1 MIPAAGTRDGRE
13 LWIGLA
19 LGLYATAVAL
29 TPGIVPK
36 AVFCA
41 PLILIPLTW
50 RLLATSTAWLA
61 LFFAC
66 ALLAPPLPIRLGDS
80 GPHVAL
86 LIAGAGLFI
95 GLLRLPEWRFRP
107 DPLAVSLLGIAFV
120 FACSLSM
127 AALYSG
133 PAVAAGSLARVLLFG
148 ISIYVFLYVR
158 DGPFR
163 ARPEQEFRALRFLFW
178 AGVLSALFACVDFY
192 FQFPTPAG
200 YEQQFIWLDTGVY
213 RRAQG
218 VFYEASTLGNL
229 CAFFL
234 EMIAVAMF
242 RPRAAFTTMSA
253 QPLSRLA
260 LFSGGAVLATALVLS
275 FSRASLVNLAVALV
289 VLLWLHRKQIRWRR
303 LAMGVIFF
311 GTSAGAI
318 LLAAFPAFTGMAWLR
333 LFNALQ
339 YFSES
344 PNTVLSGRVASWQTL
359 LSFLASNPWHALLGV
374 GYKTLPYSDFIGATA
389 VGDNTYL
396 TLLVE
401 TGVVG
406 LAAVIALNG
415 AILVYA
421 YRAARS
427 ASPLRSFC
435 GTSMACFWT
444 GQVVQMFSADLLTYW
459 RVLPVYFFVLALA
472 VREEAQPQRIT

>member
-1 MIPAAGTRDGRE
+1 MIPSARLRDRRE
-13 LWIGLA
+13 LLVGLG

-29 TPGIVPK
+29 TPGVVPK
-36 AVFCA
+36 AVLCA
-41 PLILIPLTW
+41 PLVLIPLAW
-50 RLLATSTAWLA
+50 RLLATSTAWLT
-61 LFFAC
+61 LFLAC
-66 ALLAPPLPIRLGDS
+66 ALLTPPLPIRLGDS

-95 GLLRLPEWRFRP
+95 GLLRLSEWRFRA
-107 DPLAVSLLGIAFV
+107 DPLAASLLAIWFV
-120 FACSLSM
+120 FACSVSL
-127 AALYSG
+127 AAFYSG
-133 PAVAAGSLARVLLFG
+133 PTVAAGSLVRVLLFG

-163 ARPEQEFRALRFLFW
+163 ARPEQELRAIQFLYW

-234 EMIAVAMF
+234 EMIAVALF
-242 RPRAAFTTMSA
+242 RPQSVFKQRPD
-253 QPLSRLA
+253 QPVSRLA

-275 FSRASLVNLAVALV
+275 FSRASLVNLGVALT

-303 LAMGVIFF
+303 LGIGVVSF
-311 GTSAGAI
+311 GACAAAI
-318 LLAAFPAFTGMAWLR
+318 LMAAFPAFTGMAWLR

-344 PNTVLSGRVASWQTL
+344 PNMVLSGRVASWQTL
-359 LSFLASNPWHALLGV
+359 LNFLASNPWHAILGV

-401 TGVVG
+401 TGVLG
-406 LAAVIALNG
+406 LAAVVALN
-415 AILVYA
+415 AAVLIYA

-427 ASPLRSFC
+427 ANPLRSFC
-435 GTSMACFWT
+435 GTWMACFWT

-459 RVLPVYFFVLALA
+459 RVLPVYFFVLALS
-472 VREEAQPQRIT
+472 VREEAR

>member
-1 MIPAAGTRDGRE
+1 MV
-13 LWIGLA
+13 GLG

-29 TPGIVPK
+29 APGVVPK
-36 AVFCA
+36 AALCA
-41 PLILIPLTW
+41 PLLLIPLAW
-50 RLLATSTAWLA
+50 QLLATSTAWLM
-61 LFFAC
+61 LFFVC
-66 ALLAPPLPIRLGDS
+66 ALLAPPLPIKLGDS

-86 LIAGAGLFI
+86 LIAGTGLFI
-95 GLLRLPEWRFRP
+95 GLLRLPEWRFRA
-107 DPLAVSLLGIAFV
+107 DPLAASLLGIWFI
-120 FACSLSM
+120 FACSVSL
-127 AALYSG
+127 AAFYSG
-133 PAVAAGSLARVLLFG
+133 PIVAAGSLARVLLFG
-148 ISIYVFLYVR
+148 VSVYVFLYVR

-163 ARPEQEFRALRFLFW
+163 ARQGQEFRILRIMFW

-200 YEQQFIWLDTGVY
+200 YEQQFIWLDSGVY

-242 RPRAAFTTMSA
+242 RPRQD
-253 QPLSRLA
+253 QPFSRLA
-260 LFSGGAVLATALVLS
+260 LFSGGAALATALVLS

-289 VLLWLHRKQIRWRR
+289 VLLWMHRARIRWRR
-303 LAMGVIFF
+303 LAIGVVLF
-311 GTSAGAI
+311 GVGAAAI
-318 LLAAFPAFTGMAWLR
+318 LLAIFPAFTGMAWLR
-333 LFNALQ
+333 FFNAFQ
-339 YFSES
+339 YFYES
-344 PNTVLSGRVASWQTL
+344 PNAVLSGRVASWQTL
-359 LSFLASNPWHALLGV
+359 LNFLSSNPWHALLGV

-406 LAAVIALNG
+406 LAAVITLNI
-415 AILVYA
+415 AIFIYS

-435 GTSMACFWT
+435 GTWMVCFWA
-444 GQVVQMFSADLLTYW
+444 GQAVQMFSADLLTYW

-472 VREEAQPQRIT
+472 VREETP

>member
-1 MIPAAGTRDGRE
+1 MIPAAGARDRRE
-13 LWIGLA
+13 LLVGLA
-19 LGLYATAVAL
+19 LGLYAAAVAL
-29 TPGIVPK
+29 TPGIAPK
-36 AVFCA
+36 AELCA
-41 PLILIPLTW
+41 PLILIPLAW
-50 RLLATSTAWLA
+50 RLLATSTAWLT

-66 ALLAPPLPIRLGDS
+66 ALLTPPLPIRLGDS

-95 GLLRLPEWRFRP
+95 GLLRLSEWRFRL
-107 DPLAVSLLGIAFV
+107 DPLAVSLLGIGFV

-133 PAVAAGSLARVLLFG
+133 PIVAAGSLARVLLFG
-148 ISIYVFLYVR
+148 ISVYVFLYVR
-158 DGPFR
+158 DGPFW

-192 FQFPTPAG
+192 FQFPAPAG

-242 RPRAAFTTMSA
+242 RPRAAFTVRSD
-253 QPLSRLA
+253 QPFSRLA

-289 VLLWLHRKQIRWRR
+289 VLFWLHRKQIRWSR
-303 LAMGVIFF
+303 LVITVGLF
-311 GTSAGAI
+311 GASAGAI

-344 PNTVLSGRVASWQTL
+344 PNAVLSGRVASWQTL

-374 GYKTLPYSDFIGATA
+374 GYKTLPYSDFIGVTA

-406 LAAVIALNG
+406 LAAVIGLNC
-415 AILVYA
+415 AVLVYA
-421 YRAARS
+421 LRAARS

-435 GTSMACFWT
+435 GTWMACFWA

-472 VREEAQPQRIT
+472 GREEAQ

>member
-1 MIPAAGTRDGRE
+1 MIPAAATPGRRE

-19 LGLYATAVAL
+19 LGLYATAIAL
-29 TPGIVPK
+29 TPGVVSK
-36 AVFCA
+36 AVLCA
-41 PLILIPLTW
+41 PLIVIPLAW
-50 RLLATSTAWLA
+50 RMLATSTAWLA

-86 LIAGAGLFI
+86 LVAGAGLFI
-95 GLLRLPEWRFRP
+95 GVLRLPEWRFRV
-107 DPLAVSLLGIAFV
+107 DLLAGSMLAIWFV
-120 FACSLSM
+120 FACSVTL
-127 AALYSG
+127 AAVYSG
-133 PAVAAGSLARVLLFG
+133 PTVAAGSMARVLLFG

-163 ARPEQEFRALRFLFW
+163 TRPEQEFRAIRFLFW

-234 EMIAVAMF
+234 EMIAVALF
-242 RPRAAFTTMSA
+242 RTKPDRPFS
-253 QPLSRLA
+253 LLA
-260 LFSGGAVLATALVLS
+260 LISGGAILASALVLS
-275 FSRASLVNLAVALV
+275 FSRASLVNLAVAVV

-303 LAMGVIFF
+303 LVTSVVIFSA
-311 GTSAGAI
+311 SAGGI
-318 LLAAFPAFTGMAWLR
+318 LWAAFPAFTGMAWLR

-344 PNTVLSGRVASWQTL
+344 PNTVLSGRVTSWQTL
-359 LSFLASNPWHALLGV
+359 LSFLAANPWHALLGV
-374 GYKTLPYSDFIGATA
+374 GYKTLPYSDFIGGTA

-401 TGVVG
+401 TGMVG
-406 LAAVIALNG
+406 LAAVLALNC
-415 AILVYA
+415 AVLIYA
-421 YRAARS
+421 WRAAQS
-427 ASPLRSFC
+427 TSPLRSFC
-435 GTSMACFWT
+435 GAWILCFWT
-444 GQVVQMFSADLLTYW
+444 GQIVQMFSADLLTYW
-459 RVLPVYFFVLALA
+459 RVLPVYFFVLAMG
-472 VREEAQPQRIT
+472 VREETHVQRIT

>member
-1 MIPAAGTRDGRE
+1 MIPAAGSRDRRE
-13 LWIGLA
+13 LLIGLT
-19 LGLYATAVAL
+19 LGGYASAIAL
-29 TPGIVPK
+29 TPGVFPK
-36 AVFCA
+36 ALLAA
-41 PLILIPLTW
+41 PLLLIPLAW
-50 RLLATSTAWLA
+50 RLLATSTAWLT

-66 ALLAPPLPIRLGDS
+66 ALLAPPLPIKLGDS

-95 GLLRLPEWRFRP
+95 GLLRLAEWNFHP
-107 DPLAVSLLGIAFV
+107 DPLTASLLALWLV
-120 FACSLSM
+120 FACSVTM
-127 AALYSG
+127 AVFYSG
-133 PAVAAGSLARVLLFG
+133 LAIAAASLARVLLFG
-148 ISIYVFLYVR
+148 ISIYVFLFVR

-163 ARPEQEFRALRFLFW
+163 AKPSEEFRAIRLLFW

-200 YEQQFIWLDTGVY
+200 YEQQFVWLDTGVY

-242 RPRAAFTTMSA
+242 RPRRD
-253 QPLSRLA
+253 QPFSRLA
-260 LFSGGAVLATALVLS
+260 LFSGGAALATALVLS
-275 FSRASLVNLAVALV
+275 FSRASLVNLAVALA
-289 VLLWLHRKQIRWRR
+289 VLLWMHRERIRWRR
-303 LAMGVIFF
+303 LIISVVALGA
-311 GTSAGAI
+311 GAGAI
-318 LLAAFPAFTGMAWLR
+318 LTAAFPAFTGMASLR
-333 LFNALQ
+333 LFNSLQ
-339 YFSES
+339 FFFES
-344 PNTVLSGRVASWQTL
+344 PNAVLSGRVASWQTL

-401 TGVVG
+401 TGIIG
-406 LAAVIALNG
+406 LTAVIALNCVV
-415 AILVYA
+415 LLYA

-427 ASPLRSFC
+427 PNPLRSFC
-435 GTSMACFWT
+435 GTWMVCFWA

-472 VREEAQPQRIT
+472 VREETL